1 MELEKNGGAEEGGS
15 GPYRNGASLSAFWIV
30 LSHDFSFAE
39 YVWHV
44 GAIHY
49 MSDGDAAKET

>member
-1 MELEKNGGAEEGGS
+1 MNGGAEEGGS

-49 MSDGDAAKET
+49 MTDGDAAKET